1 MKNNYS
7 LAERNRIVEEHLSC
21 IDEVIRRNRALIRA
35 AHLDR
40 DDVYQELAIRLIRCV
55 ENFDPD
61 KGQLKKYI
69 KAQLQY
75 ELLNCKDSR
84 QQYGFTHAPHDLRGA
99 VISLNTCGY
108 LPDMRAMAA

>member
-1 MKNNYS
+1 M
-7 LAERNRIVEEHLSC
+7 EEHLSC

-69 KAQLQY
+69 KAQLQC
-75 ELLNCKDSR
+75 ELLNCKGSR
-84 QQYGFTHAPHDLRGA
+84 QQYGLTHTPHDLRGA
-99 VISLNTCGY
+99 VISLNTCGD
-108 LPDMRAMAA
+108 LLDMRAMAA